1 MNLTDSHN
9 ACWVVCIFKE
19 HISGILCSIAVVFP
33 SPMLAIT
40 HPISPA
46 HRWTLFSRTCC
57 TSSFIVISPRVS
69 SSSWMFQQMVCVQNL
84 AQSVRQ
90 VTSGFQRGAYLYDST
105 IPRLLFFF
113 FSHPSLSSLTF
124 SPVFS
129 EIRNYP
135 LFRQVV
141 VISKDSLCSKEKQQ
155 QNLHINLHSPT
166 CHVFFFSCDFQF
178 YIGKYC
184 VQQKPKERH
193 RRTRY
198 LSFSW
203 SIIVCTIN

>member
-1 MNLTDSHN
+1 MLGCLHFQRTYFGNFVLDR
-9 ACWVVCIFKE
+9 CGF
-19 HISGILCSIAVVFP
+19 FP

-46 HRWTLFSRTCC
+46 HRWTLFSWTCC
-57 TSSFIVISPRVS
+57 TSSFIVLSPRVS

-84 AQSVRQ
+84 ARLVRQ

-105 IPRLLFFF
+105 IPQLLFFF
-113 FSHPSLSSLTF
+113 FFFFSRSSLRSLTF

-141 VISKDSLCSKEKQQ
+141 GISKDSLCSKEKQQ

-166 CHVFFFSCDFQF
+166 CHVFFFLVISSSVLENTVFSRNQKRD
-178 YIGKYC
+178 IGAPVTLASLEVLLC
-184 VQQKPKERH
+184 V
-193 RRTRY
+193 
-198 LSFSW
+198 L
-203 SIIVCTIN
+203 